1 MHDEVF
7 NERFQQKSCTVEPNH
22 KKQMDDDQEFDQF
35 ENNENQL
42 LEPLHDEEIQF
53 DEPQVPELGQ

>member
-1 MHDEVF
+1 
-7 NERFQQKSCTVEPNH
+7 
-22 KKQMDDDQEFDQF
+22 MDDDQEFDQF